1 MRMLSHK
8 AVEENPQ
15 LKEMDRLSKDRQLD
29 HDGLGNAKYTVIDI
43 KTEKLFT
50 RIRVK
55 LPPPPAP
62 RKKSLFEVLTNSIM
76 DTENKIVSSVVEK
89 WSQFTEEIAK
99 EEETHKVK
107 IYY

>member
-1 MRMLSHK
+1 MLTHK

-29 HDGLGNAKYTVIDI
+29 HDGLRNAEYTVIDI

-62 RKKSLFEVLTNSIM
+62 RKKSLLEVLTNTVVE
-76 DTENKIVSSVVEK
+76 TENKIVSSVVEK
-89 WSQFTEEIAK
+89 WSQFTEGMAK